1 MTIDFTGTGQG
12 LSLTGTNFESKV
24 DEFNRKFR
32 EATGMNSGSVGS
44 DPTEFAVPVGPGRM
58 VGTDTFVNPDA
69 PYISLYDA
77 RREVFPKTANTEIK
91 QKLLEMKATD
101 PKQYKDFL
109 DLMDKSGYDDVDEML
124 QGAALA
130 KQDVNE
136 FLTSRAD
143 MGLFGSGSGG
153 PTTTVTTNESN
164 RGQAFTT
171 VNPQFEAG
179 LGRQVNPDEV
189 ADFQK
194 TLNQFERANPY
205 VTTSGR
211 GFSKTTGGFN
221 PAELARSYV
230 QGQEDYAE
238 SQVASNFLGVLDGIL
253 ADPRN
258 RPGPDLQER
267 MSRMGY

>member
-1 MTIDFTGTGQG
+1 
-12 LSLTGTNFESKV
+12 
-24 DEFNRKFR
+24 
-32 EATGMNSGSVGS
+32 
-44 DPTEFAVPVGPGRM
+44 
-58 VGTDTFVNPDA
+58 
-69 PYISLYDA
+69 
-77 RREVFPKTANTEIK
+77 
-91 QKLLEMKATD
+91 LEMKATD